1 MPTFVN
7 IDDLRRA
14 AKWNLPKAIFDFVDG
29 GANAEWTMRRNQSA
43 FERILF
49 DPRVCVDVSDRDQST
64 TVFGQPMKTPILI
77 GATGLTSIAWP
88 NAELLA
94 ARAAERV
101 GAGLALSTYASNSLE
116 EVAKTG
122 VNPRWFQL
130 YVSRDRKKTDELI
143 DRAQAAG
150 YQALAITVDTQVPSM
165 RERNVRNGYQAP
177 PRITASNV
185 VDVAWRVGWLKR
197 FLKGPRP
204 AYRNISGE
212 AALTPKQFVE
222 LGYQLARE
230 IDPSVSWKDVENF
243 RARWKGPMLLK
254 GVVSTRD
261 VKTALDAG
269 INGFIVSNH
278 GGRQLDYAPS
288 SIEVLARDRGRLR
301 GPRRGLPRQRHPARQ
316 RHRQGRRARGEGG
329 ADRPTVRLRPRRG
342 RRGRRGPR
350 LPDPHGRDRPL
361 PGADRHPEA
370 VRRDAGGPPRGPD
383 AAARR
388 AARGGAGPGPV
399 GFSPPRPLA
408 LSLWERAG

>member
-7 IDDLRRA
+7 IEDLRRA
-14 AKWNLPKAIFDFVDG
+14 AQWNLPKAIFDFVDG

-43 FERILF
+43 FEQILF
-49 DPRVCVDVSDRDQST
+49 DPRVCVDVSQRDQST
-64 TVFGQPMKTPILI
+64 TVFGQPMKTPIMI

-94 ARAAERV
+94 ARAAQRA

-116 EVAKTG
+116 EIAKTG

-130 YVSRDRKKTDELI
+130 YISRDRKRTDELV

-150 YQALAITVDTQVPSM
+150 FQALAITVDTQVPSM
-165 RERNVRNGYQAP
+165 RERNVRNGYEAP
-177 PRITASNV
+177 PRITTRNV
-185 VDVAWRVGWLKR
+185 ADVAWRIGWLKR

-230 IDPSVSWKDVENF
+230 LDPTVSWKDVEHF

-261 VKTALDAG
+261 VKTALDLG
-269 INGFIVSNH
+269 VNGFIVSNH

-288 SIEVLARDRGRLR
+288 SIEVLPEIVDFCGDRAEVYLDSGI
-301 GPRRGLPRQRHPARQ
+301 RRGSDIVKALALGAKAVLIGRPYVYGLGAAGEDGVDHVFRILTDEIDRCLALIGIPKLSDVTRADLRAAPTLPLGEQR
-316 RHRQGRRARGEGG
+316 
-329 ADRPTVRLRPRRG
+329 
-342 RRGRRGPR
+342 
-350 LPDPHGRDRPL
+350 
-361 PGADRHPEA
+361 EA
-370 VRRDAGGPPRGPD
+370 V
-383 AAARR
+383 
-388 AARGGAGPGPV
+388 PV
-399 GFSPPRPLA
+399 VA
-408 LSLWERAG
+408 H